1 MSHYCKFSQYS
12 FLKIFSCVWQT
23 GAYICVVERQE
34 WYQHGCT
41 VHVPDSILQLSLQPL
56 RILPGCFHAVCPGP
70 QAYSQDA
77 YLKGNEPYSGEAQN
91 LPEPPTL
98 CYPPNKTISSA
109 GPPPPLPPG
118 HGLHSPLDNWQC
130 RPSPAATSSPLDNR
144 QAAAAAVATS
154 TPTSGWSGG
163 PEDPGGRLGRH
174 RGRSSSAANALDFHF
189 ANHNAAIASA
199 TLPPPRRSAA
209 PPPTRTHADALCHQA
224 LADWY
229 YSQAEA
235 AERMSPRHRSVSQ
248 DRLAELGLGL
258 ALGPAP
264 AFAAVSEHRRRET
277 LLFHHQQAAAAAA
290 ASHDY
295 SWLGGWAGGAQ
306 VPAPPPASKLCS
318 ESLLAAY
325 AEYEHNYGRSV
336 ETLARAAALVP
347 PQRYDSTV
355 SSSHTAPPGEAKASV
370 VYRHQQVAAAAS
382 STTTPPNGGRQSGQ
396 QVAEPQ
402 TRRMREEE
410 LAVYSRSYSPPPPP
424 PSSSS
429 PSSANSSSRKAG
441 PLLHQAHSFREPA
454 HRGGVAPRPLSTPAL
469 SESLEEQRHLTAA
482 SPVGDSREAVS
493 PIPLHQEVVLR
504 QKPPP
509 GRRTPIQAL
518 RHSHYCTP
526 VESPE
531 LPEPETPPPVAGGL
545 SSSRGANG
553 SLAKHAFNSLS
564 SIPFIG

>member
-1 MSHYCKFSQYS
+1 MSGPSD
-12 FLKIFSCVWQT
+12 
-23 GAYICVVERQE
+23 
-34 WYQHGCT
+34 
-41 VHVPDSILQLSLQPL
+41 P
-56 RILPGCFHAVCPGP
+56 P

-77 YLKGNEPYSGEAQN
+77 YLKGNQPYSGEAQN
-91 LPEPPTL
+91 LPEPP
-98 CYPPNKTISSA
+98 PP
-109 GPPPPLPPG
+109 PPPPLCYAPNKTMSSAG
-118 HGLHSPLDNWQC
+118 HAPRSPLDNWQC
-130 RPSPAATSSPLDNR
+130 RPSPAAASSPLDNR
-144 QAAAAAVATS
+144 QAAAAAAA
-154 TPTSGWSGG
+154 TPTSSWPGG
-163 PEDPGGRLGRH
+163 PEDSGSRVGRH

-209 PPPTRTHADALCHQA
+209 PPPARTHADALCHQA

-290 ASHDY
+290 ATSHDFT
-295 SWLGGWAGGAQ
+295 WPGGWAGGAP
-306 VPAPPPASKLCS
+306 VPAPPPPPPASKSCS

-347 PQRYDSTV
+347 PQRYDSAH
-355 SSSHTAPPGEAKASV
+355 SSSHAAQPGELKASAG
-370 VYRHQQVAAAAS
+370 YRHQQVAAAS
-382 STTTPPNGGRQSGQ
+382 SATTPPGGGGRQSGQ

-410 LAVYSRSYSPPPPP
+410 LALYSRSYSPPPH
-424 PSSSS
+424 SSSS

-469 SESLEEQRHLTAA
+469 SESLEEQRHPTAA
-482 SPVGDSREAVS
+482 TAAAAGDSREAGS
-493 PIPLHQEVVLR
+493 PVPLHQEVVLR

-509 GRRTPIQAL
+509 GRRTPVQAL
-518 RHSHYCTP
+518 RHSHYGTP

-531 LPEPETPPPVAGGL
+531 PPEPERASPAGLG
-545 SSSRGANG
+545 SHRGANG
-553 SLAKHAFNSLS
+553 SLAKHAFNSLT
-564 SIPFIG
+564 SIPFIGQ

>member
-1 MSHYCKFSQYS
+1 MASH
-12 FLKIFSCVWQT
+12 L
-23 GAYICVVERQE
+23 
-34 WYQHGCT
+34 
-41 VHVPDSILQLSLQPL
+41 
-56 RILPGCFHAVCPGP
+56 
-70 QAYSQDA
+70 
-77 YLKGNEPYSGEAQN
+77 
-91 LPEPPTL
+91 
-98 CYPPNKTISSA
+98 
-109 GPPPPLPPG
+109 
-118 HGLHSPLDNWQC
+118 LHTPLDNWQC
-130 RPSPAATSSPLDNR
+130 RPSPAITSSPLDNR
-144 QAAAAAVATS
+144 QASTTTTS
-154 TPTSGWSGG
+154 NSTSTSGWPGSPEDSGG
-163 PEDPGGRLGRH
+163 RVGRH

-209 PPPTRTHADALCHQA
+209 PLPTRTHADALCHQA

-264 AFAAVSEHRRRET
+264 AFAAVSEHRRREN

-290 ASHDY
+290 STSHD
-295 SWLGGWAGGAQ
+295 SFWLGGWASGAP
-306 VPAPPPASKLCS
+306 VPAAPASSKSCS

-347 PQRYDSTV
+347 PHH
-355 SSSHTAPPGEAKASV
+355 SSSHTGQPGEVKASTG
-370 VYRHQQVAAAAS
+370 YRYQQVAATAAS
-382 STTTPPNGGRQSGQ
+382 STASPPSGGRQSGK

-410 LAVYSRSYSPPPPP
+410 LAIYSRNYSPPPPP

-429 PSSANSSSRKAG
+429 PSPANSSSRKAG
-441 PLLHQAHSFREPA
+441 PLLQQAHSFREPT
-454 HRGGVAPRPLSTPAL
+454 HRGAVAPRPLSTPAL
-469 SESLEEQRHLTAA
+469 SESLEEHRHPTA
-482 SPVGDSREAVS
+482 VVLVEDNREVVS
-493 PIPLHQEVVLR
+493 PIPLHQQVVLR

-509 GRRTPIQAL
+509 GRRTPIHTL

-526 VESPE
+526 IESPE
-531 LPEPETPPPVAGGL
+531 PPEPETPSPVAGGP
-545 SSSRGANG
+545 SSNRGANG